1 MMNNLKDN
9 FGRTFPYI
17 RLSITDVCNFK
28 CGYCLPNG
36 YQVDKSDQRKFL
48 HLDEIRRLAIVFSK
62 LGVQKIRLTGGEPTV
77 RKDFFEIIKILR
89 NETDIKKIVI
99 TTNGYHLDKKA
110 KKLVDSGLNGI
121 NISIDSLDRKVFK
134 NITGH
139 DRLIEILKG
148 IQDLQDLNFE
158 NIKINAVL
166 LKNVNASEKDF
177 NEWGDFIK
185 KNKVD
190 VRYIE
195 LMQTGDNLNYFKK
208 YHVSSKIFKDYLNR
222 NNWIF
227 QTFGKD
233 AGPSLNYINP
243 KYKGKFGIIAPYS
256 KDFCKTCNR
265 LRITSRGDLR
275 LCLFGNT
282 GISIRHL
289 LQKDEQIDELQDLI
303 LKQMKFKKESHYL
316 ELGETGL
323 TKNLSTTGG

>member
-1 MMNNLKDN
+1 MQTLKDS

-36 YQVDKSDQRKFL
+36 YQVDKSDNRKFL
-48 HLDEIRRLAIVFSK
+48 QLEEIKRLAKVFSK
-62 LGVQKIRLTGGEPTV
+62 LGVSKIRLTGGEPTV
-77 RKDFFEIIKILR
+77 RKDFFEIIKILK
-89 NETDIKKIVI
+89 NDAGIKRVVI
-99 TTNGYHLDKKA
+99 TTNGYHLNEKA
-110 KKLVDSGLNGI
+110 KMLVDSGINGI
-121 NISIDSLDRKVFK
+121 NISIDSLERNIFK
-134 NITGH
+134 NVTGH
-139 DRLIEILKG
+139 DRLPEILQG
-148 IQDLQDLNFE
+148 IKILQQLNFE

-166 LKNVNASEKDF
+166 LNGINASEKDF
-177 NEWGDFIK
+177 DLWGEFIK

-190 VRYIE
+190 LRYIE
-195 LMQTGDNLNYFKK
+195 LMQTGDNLDYFNK
-208 YHVSSKIFKDYLNR
+208 YHISSKIFKDYLNKKK
-222 NNWIF
+222 WIY

-243 KYKGKFGIIAPYS
+243 DYKGKFGIIAPYS
-256 KDFCKTCNR
+256 KDFCRTCNR

-289 LQKDEQIDELQDLI
+289 LQRDDQIEELQDLI
-303 LKQMKFKKESHYL
+303 VGQMKFKKESHYL

-323 TKNLSTTGG
+323 TKNLSKTGG